1 MAVIKIIE
9 LMGVSTK
16 SWEDAANEAVKEA
29 AKTIRGIRG
38 VDVKAQTAKVAD
50 GKIVEYHT
58 TVNVAFPVE
67 N

>member
-9 LMGVSTK
+9 LMGISK
-16 SWEDAANEAVKEA
+16 NSWEDAANEAVKEA
-29 AKTIRGIRG
+29 AKTLRGIRG
-38 VDVKAQTAKVAD
+38 VDVKSQTAKVAD